1 MNRIKNLLSLLERVF
16 NSRRLRTILG
26 VLLVCIVSFGYIFY
40 LVEPQIKTF
49 GDGIWWALVTI
60 TTVGYGDI
68 TPLTTIGRLVAG
80 TLMFVGLG
88 LIATVTAIVSAKF
101 ISNYVDHHT
110 NDDVLEKLEELEAE
124 IEKLKSLEEDE
135 LEKLDEL
142 DAEIQDIKDKFLYR
156 LFFLIYCIMFNEISS
171 SLNKLSLSL
180 FLKEVELK
188 SNFSPSINS

>member
-1 MNRIKNLLSLLERVF
+1 LNRLKNFINLLERVF

-26 VLLVCIVSFGYIFY
+26 VLILCIISFGYIFY
-40 LVEPQIKTF
+40 LTEPQIKTF

-68 TPLTTIGRLVAG
+68 TPVTLAGRFIAG

-101 ISNYVDHHT
+101 IANYVDHHT

-142 DAEIQDIKDKFLYR
+142 DLEIQNIKDKFQ
-156 LFFLIYCIMFNEISS
+156 
-171 SLNKLSLSL
+171 
-180 FLKEVELK
+180 
-188 SNFSPSINS
+188 

>member
-1 MNRIKNLLSLLERVF
+1 MNRIKNFINLIERVF

-26 VLLVCIVSFGYIFY
+26 VLIICIISFGYIFY
-40 LVEPQIKTF
+40 LAEPQIKTF

-68 TPLTTIGRLVAG
+68 TPLTTLGRFVAG

-101 ISNYVDHHT
+101 VANYVDHHT

-124 IEKLKSLEEDE
+124 IEKLKLLEEDE

-142 DAEIQDIKDKFLYR
+142 DSEIQDIKDKFL
-156 LFFLIYCIMFNEISS
+156 
-171 SLNKLSLSL
+171 
-180 FLKEVELK
+180 
-188 SNFSPSINS
+188 